1 MSVDFAAAFFV
12 VFAAG
17 ASEAFFAGA
26 FLAAGAS
33 ADFFA
38 AAFFAAGGGAATA
51 SYFSGALAAAAFV
64 SFEASAAAFFETGFT
79 AMTSR
84 PSDTTTVM

>member
-1 MSVDFAAAFFV
+1 MDFAAAFFV

-38 AAFFAAGGGAATA
+38 AAFFAAGGGAVTA
-51 SYFSGALAAAAFV
+51 SFFSGALAAGAFV
-64 SFEASAAAFFETGFT
+64 SSISRDEYERLTVGPSGDVLAAS
-79 AMTSR
+79 S
-84 PSDTTTVM
+84 